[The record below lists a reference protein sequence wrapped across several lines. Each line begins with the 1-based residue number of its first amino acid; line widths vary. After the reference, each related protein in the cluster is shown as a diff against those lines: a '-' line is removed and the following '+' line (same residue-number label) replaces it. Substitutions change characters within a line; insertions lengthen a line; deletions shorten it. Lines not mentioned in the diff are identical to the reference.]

1 MSQKKCMY
9 LLEAS
14 AEPYLYAPVRR
25 PHSHPTPKYCMN
37 PDYVTALLVKWQ
49 EGNPNAFDE
58 LFPLVYDELKRIANG
73 YLRRERSDHTLVA
86 TALVHEA
93 YLKMVDTDR
102 MQWQNRVHFV
112 RVAARAMRRILVSYA
127 RQHNAEKRGGQNLH
141 VTLVDVASDTPA
153 DDLLA
158 LDEAL
163 ERLEQ
168 LNPRLKDVVE
178 LRYFGGLT
186 AEETGAVLNISR
198 ETVTRDWKKAK
209 AWLYRAL
216 QSP

>member
-1 MSQKKCMY
+1 
-9 LLEAS
+9 
-14 AEPYLYAPVRR
+14 
-25 PHSHPTPKYCMN
+25 MN
-37 PDYVTALLVKWQ
+37 AAYVTALLLEWQ

-58 LFPLVYDELKRIANG
+58 LFPLVYDELKRIANS
-73 YLRRERSDHTLVA
+73 YLQRERSDHTLVA

-93 YLKMVDTDR
+93 YLKLADSPSMT
-102 MQWQNRVHFV
+102 WHNRLHFV

-127 RQHNAEKRGGQNLH
+127 RQQQAQKRGGQHVH
-141 VTLVDVASDTPA
+141 VTLTDVALPTPTE
-153 DDLLA
+153 DMLA

-163 ERLEQ
+163 DRLAEV
-168 LNPRLKDVVE
+168 NPRLRDVVE

-186 AEETGAVLNISR
+186 AEETGAVLQVSR

-216 QSP
+216 RTP